1 MRDGYS
7 IFDAH
12 GHIGE
17 ALHNGR
23 VHRADMMLAR
33 MDRHG
38 IDRALAIPF
47 PMVRSFR
54 EAHDEIGAAVRAHG
68 DRIVWNANGLQGEL
82 CNRGDAEMENDYP
95 FHVNPEEFKNKRV
108 LVT

>member
-1 MRDGYS
+1 MRDGFT

-12 GHIGE
+12 CHIGK
-17 ALHNGR
+17 ALHSGR
-23 VHRADMMLAR
+23 VQSADMMLER

-54 EAHDEIGAAVRAHG
+54 EAHDEIGAAVRAHPARFVG
-68 DRIVWNANGLQGEL
+68 AACLD
-82 CNRGDAEMENDYP
+82 P
-95 FHVNPEEFKNKRV
+95 FIG
-108 LVT
+108 